1 MASVNPQIEW
11 CQKSGQEC
19 LKFIFGERLT
29 EKEADVAISAWK
41 DAFQSKKDKAITL
54 IWDCKHMKGYETK
67 ARDKWT
73 KALKEMKAQIAS
85 IWLISDS
92 AIIRMGASVMGLIGD
107 LKIRPISSE
116 GDIAI

>member
-1 MASVNPQIEW
+1 MSANPQIEW

-19 LKFIFGERLT
+19 LRFCFGERLT
-29 EKEADVAISAWK
+29 EKEADIAITVWK
-41 DAFQSKKDKAITL
+41 DAFQSKRDKSVTL
-54 IWDCKHMKGYETK
+54 IWDCKNMKGYETG

-73 KALKEMKAQIAS
+73 KALKEMKGQIAS

-92 AIIRMGASVMGLIGD
+92 AIIRMGASVMGLLSA

-116 GDIAI
+116 SDIAI